1 MRTDPDAPSMPAGQE
16 ESKGFYGSLQ
26 PLPEA
31 EADRQARASIDEYL
45 DRHPGGGERLIPLL
59 HWVQGKLGYL
69 PFEIQEYV
77 AGKLDISPIQVYG
90 VVSFYH
96 FFTTTPRGRYQL
108 KVCLGTACFVKQA
121 QQLLDTLSEELGT
134 EVGGISSDG
143 LFNLEQVRCIGA
155 CGLAPAAMVDDQ
167 VAGNLT
173 PAKVRSLVR
182 RLRREAAKDEDQ
194 S

>member
-1 MRTDPDAPSMPAGQE
+1 MRTDPDAPATSTGQE
-16 ESKGFYGSLQ
+16 ESRGFYGSLQ
-26 PLPEA
+26 PPPEA
-31 EADRQARASIDEYL
+31 EVDLQARASVDEYL
-45 DRHPGGGERLIPLL
+45 DQHPGGPERLIPLL

-77 AGKLDISPIQVYG
+77 AERLGISPIQVYG

-121 QQLLDTLSEELGT
+121 QQLLDTLGELLET

-155 CGLAPAAMVDDQ
+155 CGLAPAVMVDDQ

-173 PAKVRSLVR
+173 PAKVRNLVR
-182 RLRREAAKDEDQ
+182 RLRREAEKDEDQ
-194 S
+194 A

>member
-1 MRTDPDAPSMPAGQE
+1 MRTDPDAPAMPAGQE
-16 ESKGFYGSLQ
+16 ESQGFYGSLR
-26 PLPEA
+26 PPPSA
-31 EADRQARASIDEYL
+31 EEDRQARAWVDEYL
-45 DRHPGGGERLIPLL
+45 DQRPGGAERLIPLL

-77 AGKLDISPIQVYG
+77 AERLGISPIQVYG

-108 KVCLGTACFVKQA
+108 KVCLGTACFVKQS

-155 CGLAPAAMVDDQ
+155 CGLAPAAMVGDH
-167 VAGNLT
+167 VSGNLT
-173 PAKVRSLVR
+173 PAKVRNLVR
-182 RLRREAAKDEDQ
+182 RLRREAEKDEDQ